1 MNLVILS
8 PDQEIF
14 AGAVKSVTVPGTNGG
29 FEMLKNH
36 APIVS
41 SLGKGEVKV
50 VTETGEKLSFIIDGG
65 FVEQLNNQVALL
77 VSGVSAS

>member
-8 PDQEIF
+8 PDKEIF
-14 AGAVKSVTVPGTNGG
+14 AGAVQSVTVPGANGG

-41 SLGKGEVKV
+41 SLGKGDVKV
-50 VTETGEKLSFIIDGG
+50 VTETGEKLNFVIDGG
-65 FVEQLNNQVALL
+65 FVEQLNNAVALL
-77 VSGVSAS
+77 VSGVKG